1 MIAFFSA
8 GVKYFLDDFFLGA
21 PGPLGPHDA
30 VDEVGREF
38 DVAVVDAARRFE
50 GVCLGVDAGVEA
62 GVVRGPLD
70 ADAVVR
76 VGDVVLDVEVAGG
89 GEGRLPRAR

>member
-1 MIAFFSA
+1 M
-8 GVKYFLDDFFLGA
+8 
-21 PGPLGPHDA
+21 
-30 VDEVGREF
+30 
-38 DVAVVDAARRFE
+38 
-50 GVCLGVDAGVEA
+50 GVDAGVEA

-70 ADAVVR
+70 AGAVVR